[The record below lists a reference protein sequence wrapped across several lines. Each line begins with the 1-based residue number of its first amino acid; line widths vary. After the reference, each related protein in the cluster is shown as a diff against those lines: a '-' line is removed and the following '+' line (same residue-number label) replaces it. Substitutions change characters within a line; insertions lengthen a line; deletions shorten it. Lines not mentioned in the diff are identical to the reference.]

1 MGGSRGIIVGSCL
14 LVAMLGSIAI
24 GPAQAGWIYNE
35 SEAPVRAA
43 IIEAVRARMGS
54 KVEVTLGALQ
64 IRQAGTASGS
74 TAAGN
79 TNIVAPL
86 TAVPDAGARTGGF
99 IRFVIYD
106 GRSRTNTNMGTSTT
120 STARMLGKRL
130 GVADAEVFVAAEQV
144 KARRAIASGATIA
157 AADLET
163 LSEDVGRTM
172 LKPLPDSRF
181 AIGSKA
187 LRPIAPGERVTT
199 TMIVAPALVK
209 SGDQV
214 QTVVRVGSLEAHG
227 VAVATQTGSLGEE
240 IRLVNTS
247 SRRTLR
253 GRVIG
258 AREVEVMHEH

>member
-1 MGGSRGIIVGSCL
+1 MRMRTRMLIVALSWFAAG
-14 LVAMLGSIAI
+14 
-24 GPAQAGWIYNE
+24 GWIYNE
-35 SEAPVRAA
+35 GEAPVRAA
-43 IIEAVRARMGS
+43 IIDAVRTRMGS
-54 KVEVTLGALQ
+54 KVEVTIGALQ
-64 IRQAGTASGS
+64 LRQAGTAASGT
-74 TAAGN
+74 TAASS
-79 TNIVAPL
+79 NIVAPV

-106 GRSRTNTNMGTSTT
+106 ARGRTGTT
-120 STARMLGKRL
+120 SKTLGRRL
-130 GVADAEVFVAAEQV
+130 GTADAEVFVAAEQV

-157 AADLET
+157 ADDLQT
-163 LSEDVGRTM
+163 LNEDVGRTM

-199 TMIVAPALVK
+199 AMIAAPVLVK

-214 QTVVRVGSLEAHG
+214 QTVVRLGSLEAHG

>member
-1 MGGSRGIIVGSCL
+1 MRMRMLIVALAWFAAG
-14 LVAMLGSIAI
+14 
-24 GPAQAGWIYNE
+24 GWIYNE
-35 SEAPVRAA
+35 GEAPVRAA
-43 IIEAVRARMGS
+43 IIEAVRARMGA
-54 KVEVTLGALQ
+54 KVEVTLGSLQ
-64 IRQAGTASGS
+64 IRQAGP
-74 TAAGN
+74 AAAN
-79 TNIVAPL
+79 TTSIAGPL
-86 TAVPDAGARTGGF
+86 TAIPDAGARTGGF

-106 GRSRTNTNMGTSTT
+106 NRARTAPKTLGR
-120 STARMLGKRL
+120 RL
-130 GVADAEVFVAAEQV
+130 ATADAEVFVAAEQV

-157 AADLET
+157 AGDLET
-163 LSEDVGRTM
+163 LTEDVGRTL

-181 AIGSKA
+181 AIGAKA

>member
-1 MGGSRGIIVGSCL
+1 MRMRNRLLIVALAWFAAG
-14 LVAMLGSIAI
+14 
-24 GPAQAGWIYNE
+24 GWIYNE
-35 SEAPVRAA
+35 GEAPVRAA

-64 IRQAGTASGS
+64 IRQAGTVAGS
-74 TAAGN
+74 TA
-79 TNIVAPL
+79 IVAPL

-106 GRSRTNTNMGTSTT
+106 GRSRASTSTT

-157 AADLET
+157 ADDLET

-187 LRPIAPGERVTT
+187 LRSIAPGERVTT

>member
-1 MGGSRGIIVGSCL
+1 MRMRMLIVA
-14 LVAMLGSIAI
+14 VAWFAAG
-24 GPAQAGWIYNE
+24 GWIYNE
-35 SEAPVRAA
+35 GEAPVRAA
-43 IIEAVRARMGS
+43 IIEAVRTRMGA

-64 IRQAGTASGS
+64 IRQAGTAASN
-74 TAAGN
+74 TA
-79 TNIVAPL
+79 IVAPL
-86 TAVPDAGARTGGF
+86 VAVPDAGARTGGF

-106 GRSRTNTNMGTSTT
+106 GRGRTSTT
-120 STARMLGKRL
+120 STARTLGKRL
-130 GVADAEVFVAAEQV
+130 ATADAEVFVAAEQV

-157 AADLET
+157 AGDLDT
-163 LSEDVGRTM
+163 LTEDVGRT
-172 LKPLPDSRF
+172 LLRPLPDARF
-181 AIGSKA
+181 AIGAKA
-187 LRPIAPGERVTT
+187 LRPIAPGERVAT

>member
-1 MGGSRGIIVGSCL
+1 MRMRMRMLIVALSWFAAG
-14 LVAMLGSIAI
+14 
-24 GPAQAGWIYNE
+24 GWIYNE
-35 SEAPVRAA
+35 GEAPVRAA
-43 IIEAVRARMGS
+43 IIEAVRTRMGA

-64 IRQAGTASGS
+64 LRQAGTA
-74 TAAGN
+74 AGN
-79 TNIVAPL
+79 TTIVAPL

-106 GRSRTNTNMGTSTT
+106 GRGRTT
-120 STARMLGKRL
+120 SKTLGKRL
-130 GVADAEVFVAAEQV
+130 GTADAEVFVAAEQV

-157 AADLET
+157 ANDLDT
-163 LSEDVGRTM
+163 LTEDVGRTM
-172 LKPLPDSRF
+172 LRPLPDSRF

-199 TMIVAPALVK
+199 TMIVAPTLVK

>member
-1 MGGSRGIIVGSCL
+1 MRMRMLIVVLSWLATG
-14 LVAMLGSIAI
+14 
-24 GPAQAGWIYNE
+24 GWIYNE
-35 SEAPVRAA
+35 GEAPVRAA
-43 IIEAVRARMGS
+43 IVEAIRARMGA
-54 KVEVTLGALQ
+54 KVAVTIGTLQ
-64 IRQAGTASGS
+64 IRQAGS
-74 TAAGN
+74 AG
-79 TNIVAPL
+79 TTSIVAPL

-106 GRSRTNTNMGTSTT
+106 GRARSTT
-120 STARMLGKRL
+120 KALGKRIAT
-130 GVADAEVFVAAEQV
+130 ADAEVFVAAEQV
-144 KARRAIASGATIA
+144 SARRAIAPRTTIA
-157 AADLET
+157 AEDLET
-163 LSEDVGRTM
+163 LVEDVGRSP
-172 LKPLPDSRF
+172 LRPLPDSRF

-187 LRPIAPGERVTT
+187 LRPIAAGERVTA
-199 TMIVAPALVK
+199 TMIAAPALVK

-258 AREVEVMHEH
+258 TREVEVMHEH

>member
-1 MGGSRGIIVGSCL
+1 MSAGRCL
-14 LVAMLGSIAI
+14 
-24 GPAQAGWIYNE
+24 
-35 SEAPVRAA
+35 
-43 IIEAVRARMGS
+43 
-54 KVEVTLGALQ
+54 
-64 IRQAGTASGS
+64 
-74 TAAGN
+74 
-79 TNIVAPL
+79 
-86 TAVPDAGARTGGF
+86 
-99 IRFVIYD
+99 
-106 GRSRTNTNMGTSTT
+106 
-120 STARMLGKRL
+120 RL
-130 GVADAEVFVAAEQV
+130 
-144 KARRAIASGATIA
+144 
-157 AADLET
+157 
-163 LSEDVGRTM
+163 
-172 LKPLPDSRF
+172 LPDWRF

-214 QTVVRVGSLEAHG
+214 QTVVRVGLLEAHG